1 MRTSRIILSKI
12 VPSNVVYQPSYD
24 VLSIITGSFS
34 LDKCF
39 YKFPCAVLPS
49 SLILTGR
56 TVQHLCVFGTEF
68 FKGSLVQGSADT
80 DHQLIVEV

>member
-1 MRTSRIILSKI
+1 MRTSRIRLSKI
-12 VPSNVVYQPSYD
+12 VPSNVIYQPSCD
-24 VLSIITGSFS
+24 VSSIITGSLS

-39 YKFPCAVLPS
+39 YKFPCGRLLS
-49 SLILTGR
+49 FLIFSGR

-68 FKGSLVQGSADT
+68 FKGSLVQGSTDT